1 MANAELSTTF
11 LRACVAL
18 LIGALVASSAT
29 ILLIACV
36 AIGSNI
42 TDWNSFVAQMGFA
55 FVLAALVYA
64 LGLLL
69 LAAPLWAFLH
79 KMGHRS
85 WKAAGLLG
93 AMLGFIVTL
102 LFYISPTWPI
112 RPEGSRSSFGGSAG
126 LLVEDN
132 VVTLLGWATFLSY
145 SAIHGVICALV
156 GILIWRL
163 AYRTVSP
170 SQ

>member
-1 MANAELSTTF
+1 MSRAELSTTF
-11 LRACVAL
+11 LRACFAL

-29 ILLIACV
+29 ILLIASIAV
-36 AIGSNI
+36 GSGI

-55 FVLAALVYA
+55 FVLATLTYI
-64 LGLLL
+64 LGLFL
-69 LAAPLWAFLH
+69 LAAPLWTFLH

-85 WKAAGLLG
+85 WKDAGLLG
-93 AMLGFIVTL
+93 ATLGFIVTL

-132 VVTLLGWATFLSY
+132 VVTPLGWATFLSY
-145 SAIHGVICALV
+145 SAIHGAICALI
-156 GILIWRL
+156 GILVWRL
-163 AYRTVSP
+163 AYRTVNPSP
-170 SQ
+170 